1 MRIFIITMED
11 PVYTLPFI
19 KEIILNRQKD
29 IVGLAVAKGNRLT
42 IGKKRSKLIYL
53 FSLLLIMGFL
63 SFSKF
68 SYKTI
73 SFKVRLYLSRYLKF
87 FNSPSI
93 LVFAKKRKIPIWK
106 IKSPNNKLFLE
117 QLKIIKPDI
126 IINQSQ
132 SILKKPLLEIP
143 PIGVINRHNA
153 LLPKNRGRLTPF
165 WVLFKEE
172 KETGVSIHFVEES
185 LDSGNIIVQEKFDV
199 SPNETFA
206 SLVKKN
212 YAIAPKAMSKA
223 LDKLE
228 KGNYELIH
236 NDDTKATYNTI
247 PTFKEALTFRWKM
260 IRRTFSKK

>member
-1 MRIFIITMED
+1 MED

-42 IGKKRSKLIYL
+42 IGKKKSKLTYL

-63 SFSKF
+63 SFSRF

-73 SFKVRLYLSRYLKF
+73 SFKVKLYLSRYLKLI
-87 FNSPSI
+87 NSPSI
-93 LVFAKKRKIPIWK
+93 LEFAKKRNISTWK

-117 QLKIIKPDI
+117 QLQIIKPDI

-132 SILKKPLLEIP
+132 SILKKALLEIP
-143 PIGVINRHNA
+143 SIGVINRHNA

-165 WVLFKEE
+165 WVLYKKE
-172 KETGVSIHFVEES
+172 KETGVSIHFLEES
-185 LDSGNIIVQEKFDV
+185 LDSGDIIVQEKFKV

-206 SLVKKN
+206 SLVKRN
-212 YAIAPKAMSKA
+212 YAIAPKAMLKA

-228 KGNYELIH
+228 KGNYKLIH

-260 IRRTFSKK
+260 FKRTYFSRK